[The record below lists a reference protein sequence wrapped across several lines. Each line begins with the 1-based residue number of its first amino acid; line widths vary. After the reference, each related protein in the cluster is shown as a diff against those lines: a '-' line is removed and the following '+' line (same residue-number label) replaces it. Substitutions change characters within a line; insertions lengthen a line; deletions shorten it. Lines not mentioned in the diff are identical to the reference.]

1 MLNSDNPIIVILDD
15 EKYICNIVSEAL
27 SSESYQVHAF
37 NNPEHGL
44 DFINKNRV
52 DLVLSDLV
60 MGKHNGVEVLDQTLS
75 NHSDA
80 IVILMTAH
88 PTVETAIS
96 VLKKGAYDF
105 MVKPFKLDLLKATI
119 RRGLSH
125 QQIKRENVHLKEQV
139 EFLKVTNTGDVDY
152 DGEEFMQLVVN
163 SCKQEMSASAVA
175 MMEVNPNSN
184 DLIGW
189 VYDADNESDID
200 EILNRTHLEE
210 CIKSNSNQPII
221 YKMPVE
227 NDGNRLIKTLII
239 QPVRARKKLYG
250 IINILKY
257 NQFGEVTPG
266 QLNVINLLGNSAAS
280 TIANQHL
287 YHNLQDSYIQAIT
300 GLANAIEARDAYTAG
315 HTDRVSLLAEYTA
328 KQMGWDGRKITDLR
342 MGCSLHDI
350 GKIGVPDSILN
361 KPDTLLE
368 KERNLMNSHPQVG
381 LKIIEGIELFK
392 PAIPYILA
400 HHERFDGK
408 GYPNGLK
415 GEDIPIEG
423 RLLSV
428 CDTFDAILSDRPYR
442 KGKSLEFAIDE
453 LTRNSGLQFDPKIV
467 NSFIIMI
474 QSGQVDFLQMY
485 GRNEDFSNISIKT
498 KHEKVSV

>member
-1 MLNSDNPIIVILDD
+1 MVNIDSQTIVILDD

-27 SSESYQVHAF
+27 ASESYQVNAF
-37 NNPEHGL
+37 SDPEKGL
-44 DFINKNRV
+44 EFIKNNRV

-60 MGKHNGVEVLDQTLS
+60 MGKHNGVEVLDQTLA

-125 QQIKRENVHLKEQV
+125 QQIKRENVRLKEQV
-139 EFLKVTNTGDVDY
+139 EFLKVTNNGDVDY

-163 SCKQEMSASAVA
+163 SCKQEMSATSVA
-175 MMEVNPNSN
+175 MIEVNPTTN

-189 VYDADNESDID
+189 VYDADNDSDID
-200 EILNRTHLEE
+200 EVLNREHLEE

-221 YKMPVE
+221 YKVPV
-227 NDGNRLIKTLII
+227 DIDDKKLIKTLIL

-250 IINILKY
+250 LINILKY
-257 NQFGEVTPG
+257 NQFGEITPG
-266 QLNVINLLGNSAAS
+266 QLNVINLLGNSAAN
-280 TIANQHL
+280 TMANQHL
-287 YHNLQDSYIQAIT
+287 YHNLQESYIQAIT
-300 GLANAIEARDAYTAG
+300 GLANAIEARDSYTAG

-328 KQMGWDGRKITDLR
+328 KQMNWDGRKITDLR

-361 KPDTLLE
+361 KPGVLSED
-368 KERNLMNSHPQVG
+368 ERNLMSSHPQVG

-392 PAIPYILA
+392 PAIPYIKA
-400 HHERFDGK
+400 HHERYDGK
-408 GYPNGLK
+408 GYPDGLK
-415 GEDIPIEG
+415 GEEIPVEG

-442 KGKSLEFAIDE
+442 KGKSLEFAVDE
-453 LTRNSGLQFDPKIV
+453 LLRNSGNQFDPQIV
-467 NSFIIMI
+467 NNFIMML
-474 QSGQVDFLQMY
+474 QSGQVDFMQMY
-485 GRNEDFSNISIKT
+485 GRDEDLTKISKKAT
-498 KHEKVSV
+498 AETVSV

>member
-1 MLNSDNPIIVILDD
+1 MVNIDSPTIVILDD

-27 SSESYQVHAF
+27 ASESYHVNAF
-37 NNPEHGL
+37 SDPEKGL
-44 DFINKNRV
+44 DFIKNNRV
-52 DLVLSDLV
+52 DLVLSDLI
-60 MGKHNGVEVLDQTLS
+60 MGKHNGVEVLDQTLA
-75 NHSDA
+75 NHPDA

-125 QQIKRENVHLKEQV
+125 QQIKRENVRLKEQV
-139 EFLKVTNTGDVDY
+139 EFLKVTNNADVDY
-152 DGEEFMQLVVN
+152 DGEEFMKLVVN

-175 MMEVNPNSN
+175 MIEVNPANN

-189 VYDADNESDID
+189 VYDADNDSDID
-200 EILNRTHLEE
+200 EVLNREHLDE

-221 YKMPVE
+221 YKVSVE
-227 NDGNRLIKTLII
+227 TDDKKLIKTLIL

-250 IINILKY
+250 LINILKY
-257 NQFGEVTPG
+257 NQFGEITPG
-266 QLNVINLLGNSAAS
+266 QLNVINLLGNSAAN
-280 TIANQHL
+280 TMANQYL

-315 HTDRVSLLAEYTA
+315 HTDRVSKLAEYTA
-328 KQMGWDGRKITDLR
+328 KQMGWAGRKIKNLR

-361 KPDTLLE
+361 KPGVLSEDE
-368 KERNLMNSHPQVG
+368 KNLMSSHPQVG

-392 PAIPYILA
+392 PAIPYIKA

-408 GYPNGLK
+408 GYPDGLK

-442 KGKSLEFAIDE
+442 KGKSLEFAVEE
-453 LTRNSGLQFDPKIV
+453 LIGNSGHQFDPQIV
-467 NSFIIMI
+467 NNFIVML
-474 QSGQVDFLQMY
+474 QSGKVDFMQMY
-485 GRNEDFSNISIKT
+485 GRDEDLSKISHKAT
-498 KHEKVSV
+498 TEMVSV